1 MDVVPDIWQHVE
13 QSSAV
18 DDEKYEEK
26 RLFQST
32 SLESDS
38 EACEGDE
45 SDFDVGDMYHLD
57 IIVALT
63 ETESGEEDSVFID
76 ALTEIE
82 GKNSFPCSKCN
93 KICKS
98 KGGLTKHTDSKH
110 RGDIGSPETD
120 QTLTP
125 LCKDTISSIVESS
138 KRSLLKII
146 YIELR

>member
-1 MDVVPDIWQHVE
+1 MSPFIYMIFKKDLIQKESFFQLKIHFDRNLEPDVDVDWPDIWQHVE

-76 ALTEIE
+76 ALTEME
-82 GKNSFPCSKCN
+82 G
-93 KICKS
+93 
-98 KGGLTKHTDSKH
+98 
-110 RGDIGSPETD
+110 
-120 QTLTP
+120 
-125 LCKDTISSIVESS
+125 
-138 KRSLLKII
+138 
-146 YIELR
+146 

>member
-18 DDEKYEEK
+18 DDEKYAEK

-32 SLESDS
+32 SLEADS

-63 ETESGEEDSVFID
+63 ETES
-76 ALTEIE
+76 EIE